1 MAEDNSRGHSERMP
15 TALPSPTSI
24 KHLERQA
31 ATLFVG
37 TALVAAIAVAAMI
50 VADWSGGRLDNR
62 IEPLFWAGA
71 ILGAVGIACLGV
83 AAVPE
88 TSNGRGIRNLLR
100 VGVAL
105 FLVGPVLCTVAVFVD
120 YWI

>member
-1 MAEDNSRGHSERMP
+1 MP

-71 ILGAVGIACLGV
+71 ILGGLALALLGL
-83 AAVPE
+83 ATLPRRSARLI
-88 TSNGRGIRNLLR
+88 TALSRI
-100 VGVAL
+100 GVVL
-105 FLVGPVLCTVAVFVD
+105 FLVAPTMCIVAIFWD

>member
-1 MAEDNSRGHSERMP
+1 MPPPASDRTER
-15 TALPSPTSI
+15 
-24 KHLERQA
+24 LERQA

-37 TALVAAIAVAAMI
+37 TSLVAAIAVGAMI

-71 ILGAVGIACLGV
+71 VLGAVGIALLGI
-83 AAVPE
+83 AAIPE
-88 TSNGRGIRNLLR
+88 TVPRRGILNLIR

-105 FLVGPVLCTVAVFVD
+105 FLVAPVLCTVAVFGD